1 MSALYFR
8 YFQTQARKI
17 FTERPISDWP
27 GFTKQITVHCNSRN
41 MIYFSKMYN
50 LVKRCIYLTYL
61 FTNCMYLKA
70 VIMKIQILPIR
81 ALYNSVKQRGIVTT
95 INVDSNK
102 RVWSD
107 NGHYDSR
114 NRTYL
119 HASRLVPPEQVL
131 VVKNQ

>member
-1 MSALYFR
+1 MHLPHLSVYKLHVFESSDYENTDSAY
-8 YFQTQARKI
+8 K
-17 FTERPISDWP
+17 
-27 GFTKQITVHCNSRN
+27 G
-41 MIYFSKMYN
+41 
-50 LVKRCIYLTYL
+50 
-61 FTNCMYLKA
+61 A
-70 VIMKIQILPIR
+70 V
-81 ALYNSVKQRGIVTT
+81 YNSVKQRGIVTT